1 MTSLRFTFAD
11 LERAHA
17 EWGCNCGPASLAA
30 ICNLTPDEVRP
41 HFPTFKGW
49 TNPAMM
55 ITAVDRVCQN
65 RRRRTP
71 TRDGHGID
79 WPRYGLALIQWEGP
93 WTEPCAPARERWA
106 KIDRAK
112 RTHWVGV
119 KELSE
124 QVSISGERDIGIWD
138 INAFQDPC
146 NGWLEKDI
154 WDGSIVP
161 ALTADIKRASG
172 GWYVAHAIDVAWP

>member
-1 MTSLRFTFAD
+1 MSMIRFTIAD
-11 LERAHA
+11 LERANA

-30 ICNLTPDEVRP
+30 ICNLTPDEVRL

-55 ITAVDRVCQN
+55 IAAVDRVCQS
-65 RRRRTP
+65 RRSWTP

-93 WTEPCAPARERWA
+93 WTEPNPVRERWLQ
-106 KIDRAK
+106 IERAK

-119 KELSE
+119 SRL
-124 QVSISGERDIGIWD
+124 QLARGGEDAATACIWD
-138 INAFQDPC
+138 INAMGPHLD
-146 NGWLEKDI
+146 GWLTMPVWE
-154 WDGSIVP
+154 SVVVP
-161 ALTADIKRASG
+161 ALTANIKRASG
-172 GWYVAHAIDVAWP
+172 GWYVAHSIDVARP